1 MAKVLISSIGV
12 GDREKGYQKANYK
25 IDGKI
30 YEQEEFIANALVRH
44 EDIDK
49 LFLIGTRDSIWEL
62 VCEKFG
68 GSQEDA
74 YKIMGAKDTKT
85 LNEDDLKLVSSTI
98 DLSLGHDGS
107 QCFVIDYGINEKE
120 LWGNFEKFL
129 VILDL
134 IQDGDE
140 VYLDITH
147 SFRSLSMMSFIM
159 SEFGQT
165 QKRFEIGGVFY
176 GMFEYANQNN
186 GITPVID
193 LKMFFDL
200 LKWAKALKNLKD
212 YGNAKDLALLIR
224 SVADEKEVVN
234 SFDDFNYALTISDIG
249 AIQGSIKRL
258 KGKLSFFEE
267 HSSPIV
273 RIVSSELKNFIQKF
287 STESVAKL
295 QLDLARWYAVNNN
308 YPMAYMLLVEGVV
321 STICEKENTDLES
334 QTARSEAKNIIYK
347 LGGYKQASSKEMIK
361 FSEVFSKITKVRN
374 SIAHKTASGERG
386 RPSAKD
392 SVNNFD
398 LYYEILT
405 QGLRNI

>member
-30 YEQEEFIANALVRH
+30 YEQEEFIANVLVRH

-98 DLSLGHDGS
+98 DLSLGQDGS
-107 QCFVIDYGINEKE
+107 QCFVIDYGINEEE

-129 VILDL
+129 AILDL

-176 GMFEYANQNN
+176 GMFEYASQNN

-212 YGNAKDLALLIR
+212 YGNAKDLALLIHGA
-224 SVADEKEVVN
+224 ADEKEVVS
-234 SFDDFNYALTISDIG
+234 SFDEFNYALTISDIG

-258 KGKLSFFEE
+258 KGKLSFFEK
-267 HSSPIV
+267 HSNPIV
-273 RIVSSELKNFIQKF
+273 RIVSSELKSFIHKF
-287 STESVAKL
+287 SSDSVSRL
-295 QLDLARWYAVNNN
+295 QLDLAKWYSDNNN

-321 STICEKENTDLES
+321 STICEKENCDLES
-334 QTARSEAKNIIYK
+334 KEARSEAKNTIYQ
-347 LGGYKQASSKEMIK
+347 LGDYKQASSKEMIK

-374 SIAHKTASGERG
+374 SIAHKNSSKEKG

-398 LYYEILT
+398 SYYAILV
-405 QGLRNI
+405 QGLKNI

>member
-1 MAKVLISSIGV
+1 M
-12 GDREKGYQKANYK
+12 RK
-25 IDGKI
+25 IWRLQD
-30 YEQEEFIANALVRH
+30 
-44 EDIDK
+44 
-49 LFLIGTRDSIWEL
+49 
-62 VCEKFG
+62 
-68 GSQEDA
+68 DA
-74 YKIMGAKDTKT
+74 FKIMESKDNKT
-85 LNEDDLKLVSSTI
+85 LNEEDLMVISNAIDSS
-98 DLSLGHDGS
+98 LNHEGS
-107 QCFVIDYGINEKE
+107 RCFVIDYGIKEEE

-129 VILDL
+129 TILDL
-134 IQDGDE
+134 IQEGDE

-176 GMFEYANQNN
+176 GMFEYASQNN

-212 YGNAKDLALLIR
+212 YGNAKDLALLIH

-273 RIVSSELKNFIQKF
+273 RIVSSELKKFIQKF

-295 QLDLARWYAVNNN
+295 QLDLARWYADNNN

-321 STICEKENTDLES
+321 STICEKENCDLES
-334 QTARSEAKNIIYK
+334 KEARSEAKNTIYELGDYK
-347 LGGYKQASSKEMIK
+347 LASSKEMIK
-361 FSEVFSKITKVRN
+361 FSEVFSKVTKVRN
-374 SIAHKTASGERG
+374 SIAHKNSSKEKG

-398 LYYEILT
+398 LYYTVLT
-405 QGLRNI
+405 QGLKTI

>member
-25 IDGKI
+25 IDNTV
-30 YEQEEFIANALVRH
+30 YEQEAFIANVLVHH

-68 GSQEDA
+68 GSQDDA
-74 YKIMGAKDTKT
+74 FKIMESKDNKT
-85 LNEDDLKLVSSTI
+85 LNEEDLTIVSNVI
-98 DLSLGHDGS
+98 DSSLNHEGS
-107 QCFVIDYGINEKE
+107 RCFVIDYGINEEE

-129 VILDL
+129 IILDL
-134 IQDGDE
+134 IQEGDE

-176 GMFEYANQNN
+176 GMFEYASQNN

-212 YGNAKDLALLIR
+212 YGNAKDLALLIH

-234 SFDDFNYALTISDIG
+234 SFDDFNCALTISDIG

-267 HSSPIV
+267 HASPIV
-273 RIVSSELKNFIQKF
+273 RIVSNELKKFIQKF

-295 QLDLARWYAVNNN
+295 QLDLARWYADNNN
-308 YPMAYMLLVEGVV
+308 YPMAYMSLVEGILSHV
-321 STICEKENTDLES
+321 CEKRGENLES
-334 QTARSEAKNIIYK
+334 KDARDEIKYELSGLKKNAFEREFSTTFKNINTI
-347 LGGYKQASSKEMIK
+347 
-361 FSEVFSKITKVRN
+361 RN
-374 SIAHKTASGERG
+374 GIAHKTAPGEKS

-398 LYYEILT
+398 SYYAILV
-405 QGLRNI
+405 QGLKNI